1 MEQIDRWIDTGVRGI
16 IHGCERKEEESV
28 VVVACGGDTGR
39 NRSAGAR
46 RRGGSHARAR
56 GGRRCGLRLISR
68 DSRRRRVTA
77 ANRIQSLH
85 YCVLKQP
92 QVEFTA
98 ETAGSTNERGR
109 EKQQP
114 ILERSVSQS
123 VNSNTAETQT
133 ILQKTPK
140 TPNRM
145 GQTDSELNYKKQIT
159 EEHRSDCKMVD

>member
-68 DSRRRRVTA
+68 DSRRRRVVRVVSRWWCGFSGERGHA
-77 ANRIQSLH
+77 RGRVLGLGLVCFVV
-85 YCVLKQP
+85 CVLGTLP
-92 QVEFTA
+92 QH
-98 ETAGSTNERGR
+98 ER
-109 EKQQP
+109 
-114 ILERSVSQS
+114 
-123 VNSNTAETQT
+123 
-133 ILQKTPK
+133 
-140 TPNRM
+140 
-145 GQTDSELNYKKQIT
+145 
-159 EEHRSDCKMVD
+159 